1 MEYTPA
7 QISLA
12 VENLVGSFD
21 SETLLSF
28 CIEQQLEYYLGKN
41 VSGEEI
47 EFLINETGL
56 TK

>member
-1 MEYTPA
+1 MEYTCE

-12 VENLVGSFD
+12 VENLVDSFD

-41 VSGEEI
+41 VSGEELEI
-47 EFLINETGL
+47 LINETGL